1 MWVQVEAKLL
11 QSSNI
16 FIILAHA
23 GWEESR
29 DIDDCFTVESL
40 AFIPIDD
47 WIMERRRSYKCP

>member
-1 MWVQVEAKLL
+1 MWVQVEEKLL
-11 QSSNI
+11 RFSNI

-47 WIMERRRSYKCP
+47 WIMERRRS